1 LERLAWQR
9 ELSPRDALSIVSA
22 ITIRVRESRVVAS
35 RGLQLADRGTQKPPG
50 TAAAKRLHMTKL
62 ESITEL
68 DLSTINGGN
77 RVTAL
82 ADLISRLGKADLSA
96 KQIGKLDGKLD
107 DYAAKAAKKSGKGV
121 PAIATGDFGS
131 APSSFIPITGD

>member
-1 LERLAWQR
+1 M
-9 ELSPRDALSIVSA
+9 SPHDALSIVSA
-22 ITIRVRESRVVAS
+22 ITVGVRDSRVVAS
-35 RGLQLADRGTQKPPG
+35 RGSQLADHGIRTRAGTR
-50 TAAAKRLHMTKL
+50 AAKRLHINMKNL
-62 ESITEL
+62 EAITDL
-68 DLSTINGGN
+68 DLTTINGGN

-82 ADLISRLGKADLSA
+82 ADLISRLGKSDLSA

>member
-1 LERLAWQR
+1 MR
-9 ELSPRDALSIVSA
+9 ELRF
-22 ITIRVRESRVVAS
+22 VVS
-35 RGLQLADRGTQKPPG
+35 RGSHLADRGLQKRAG
-50 TAAAKRLHMTKL
+50 TGAAKRLHIMKNLTA
-62 ESITEL
+62 ITDL
-68 DLSTINGGN
+68 DLATITGGN

-121 PAIATGDFGS
+121 VPRVADGDFG
-131 APSSFIPITGD
+131 APASSFIPIRGD

>member
-1 LERLAWQR
+1 MTTLE
-9 ELSPRDALSIVSA
+9 
-22 ITIRVRESRVVAS
+22 TI
-35 RGLQLADRGTQKPPG
+35 P
-50 TAAAKRLHMTKL
+50 
-62 ESITEL
+62 EL
-68 DLSTINGGN
+68 DLGTISGGN

-82 ADLISRLGKADLSA
+82 ADLISRLGKADLSV

-107 DYAAKAAKKSGKGV
+107 DYAAKAAQKGSKGGKGV